1 MHVVLLAF
9 HLLLRPLQL
18 FYDLLAF
25 DSVVETLSELPFD
38 CELLL
43 RTALV
48 VAASVE
54 EVFHNKILAL
64 LDFFLAFVTF

>member
-1 MHVVLLAF
+1 MHVVLYAF

-54 EVFHNKILAL
+54 
-64 LDFFLAFVTF
+64 

>member
-1 MHVVLLAF
+1 MHVVLYAF

-54 EVFHNKILAL
+54 EVFHNKLLAL